1 MILWSGYI
9 KTDKNVSLGDV
20 FVNFEN
26 SGLLG
31 GWGMSELG
39 DGIMG
44 VLFIGVSE
52 LFYWVSFWSYYFNSG
67 GVG

>member
-1 MILWSGYI
+1 VILWSGYI
-9 KTDKNVSLGDV
+9 KTDKNVSLGSV

-39 DGIMG
+39 GWDYGGIVHRSELIILLG
-44 VLFIGVSE
+44 EFLVVLF
-52 LFYWVSFWSYYFNSG
+52 
-67 GVG
+67 